1 MATVSVS
8 VSGSVT
14 RSNGSDVNYTLSWS
28 LPSELSGAT
37 VNSVRLRVTL
47 SVTRTANN
55 HARIRDSGVTTEYLR
70 EYRSGAYT
78 TGSLSSSKISSITLN
93 FRADTGVY
101 VTFDNFVVIYDY
113 TPGYD
118 ASSINSPAADAGSA
132 LNFTITN
139 DKLSE
144 LNHKLRL
151 AFGTESVTLD
161 VAQGVGAASYTIP
174 MAWLQQMTDRSIAY
188 GTVVCETYQGTTLI
202 GSRAGAIAVGA
213 PASAAPT
220 VSLTLLQTGSAIPA
234 GWGIYLQ
241 TFSGVDLTV
250 SVQTQQ
256 LATVRSIVF
265 SHGTVDSQSQYV
277 SHVDALNEAGTI
289 TLTATVT
296 DSRGLATVAS
306 QTITV
311 VPYSTP
317 TFSSTSLQRCDSQG
331 NTTDSDGNPLETG
344 TYVLALADVLYS
356 SCNTHNQLSIALDV
370 EVDDDWVPVDDLVSG
385 TAKICSAPPTSDFP
399 SGFDPATVYKFR
411 IRAVDSLQ
419 SATERIIYLQFIKML
434 MHVRDDDTGIAFGM
448 VSRRA
453 GFEFRPDWDVRMYG
467 EKLVDL
473 IYPVGAIYMSVNNVN
488 PGALLGGTWVQIKD
502 TFLLACGDTYA
513 NADTGGEA
521 THVLTENEMPSHAHY
536 PTGST
541 AAERDTWRA
550 ALIKDI
556 SGRSG
561 KLGMASGSDRYG
573 VASNTAWED
582 VGLAGQTGSTGG
594 GQAHNNMPPYLAVY
608 MWKRTA

>member
-1 MATVSVS
+1 MATATANISFS
-8 VSGSVT
+8 LNL
-14 RSNGSDVNYTLSWS
+14 SNGSEATRALSWT
-28 LPSELSGAT
+28 LPSELAGAT
-37 VNSVRLRVTL
+37 VNSVKLRVTL
-47 SVTRTANN
+47 SVSRTSNN

-70 EYRSGAYT
+70 EYRSGTYT
-78 TGSLSSSKISSITLN
+78 TSTIAYSKISSIALN
-93 FRADTGVY
+93 FRADTGVS
-101 VTFDNFVVIYDY
+101 VSFTNLVAVYDY

-118 ASSINSPAADAGSA
+118 VSTINSPTADAGSD
-132 LNFTITN
+132 LEFSITN
-139 DKLSE
+139 SKLSA
-144 LNHKLRL
+144 LNHKLKL
-151 AFGTESVTLD
+151 TFGTESATVN
-161 VAQGVGAASYTIP
+161 VAQGVGTASFTVP
-174 MAWLQQMTDRSIAY
+174 MAWLQQMTDRATAY
-188 GTVVCETYQGTTLI
+188 GTVVCETYNGSTKI
-202 GSRAGAIAVGA
+202 GSKSGTIGITA

-241 TFSGVDLTV
+241 TFSGVDLTA

-265 SHGTVDSQSQYV
+265 SHGVVDSQSPYV

-296 DSRGLATVAS
+296 DSRGLTATAS

-317 TFSSTSLQRCDSQG
+317 TFSNTSLQRCDSNG
-331 NTTDSDGNPLETG
+331 HITDSSGNPLETG

-356 SCNTHNQLSIALDV
+356 GCNTHNILSIALDV
-370 EVDDDWVPVDDLVSG
+370 DVEGVWVPVDNLTSG
-385 TAKICSAPPTSDFP
+385 TAKVCSAPPTADFP
-399 SGFDPATVYKFR
+399 DGFDPGVVYKFR
-411 IRAVDSLQ
+411 IKAVDSLN
-419 SATERIIYLQFIKML
+419 SAVERIVYLQSVNMI
-434 MHVRDDDTGIAFGM
+434 MHVRDDETGIAFGM
-448 VSRRA
+448 VSSKA

-467 EKLVDL
+467 EKLIDL

-488 PGALLGGTWVQIKD
+488 PGAVLGGTWVQIKD
-502 TFLLACGDTYA
+502 AFLLACGDTYA
-513 NADTGGEA
+513 NAATGGEA

-561 KLGMASGSDRYG
+561 KLAMASGSDRYG
-573 VASNTAWED
+573 VASNAAWED
-582 VGLAGQTGSTGG
+582 VGLAGETGSTGG